1 MVTTEIMSPIT
12 FPAISQSTNYFVLP
26 LFQIIGRVAFSRYI
40 AFAMHLDI
48 QPMHLEKVKTTYN
61 LKRM

>member
-48 QPMHLEKVKTTYN
+48 HYTLEKSFV
-61 LKRM
+61 